1 MSGRTWEVAARGRTD
16 VGEGPAW
23 DAREGVLWFID
34 VTPGALYRLDPASGD
49 VDVRLVGLPIG
60 AAIPSREGG
69 LILALEDGVH
79 QFVDQQAIDGHKPF
93 DAAQHGQVLGL
104 EIELQRRVLR
114 APRPVG
120 GGGWL
125 LACMLRAGDA
135 PSKRTRD
142 ST

>member
-60 AAIPSREGG
+60 AAIPSREG
-69 LILALEDGVH
+69 ASS
-79 QFVDQQAIDGHKPF
+79 
-93 DAAQHGQVLGL
+93 
-104 EIELQRRVLR
+104 LR
-114 APRPVG
+114 SRMACTPTRGATPPPHCSFRSRPTT
-120 GGGWL
+120 
-125 LACMLRAGDA
+125 RAFA
-135 PSKRTRD
+135 
-142 ST
+142 